1 MVPDL
6 LTFEDAL
13 GEVAG
18 DSQPHVLLG
27 NGFSRACR
35 DDIFAYDALFDRA
48 NFEVLSPHARDA
60 FDRLETTDF
69 EVVMRSLRQAGKLI
83 DLYQKENKAL
93 ADQLTS
99 DADGLRDVLVS
110 AIAGSHP
117 ERPADIEEGAYAAC
131 KRFLAHFRRIFTV
144 NYDLLLYWALMQ
156 NEIEPNVP
164 CDDGFRKPEDD
175 VDAGYVTWEP
185 ENTYQQNVYYLHGA
199 LHIFD
204 AGVEI
209 QKFTWV
215 NTGIRL
221 IEQVRTALQQNLYPL
236 FVAEGE
242 SSQKLERIRHSDFL
256 SKAQRSLL
264 NLGGSLF
271 TYGHSLA
278 ENDSHI
284 LRLIAKSK
292 VKQLFVALYGDP
304 ESVANQEIVGRA
316 EGLAVL
322 RPAAKPLTVQFYDAQ
337 SASVWGG

>member
-1 MVPDL
+1 MPDL

-18 DSQPHVLLG
+18 GRQPHVLLG

-48 NFEVLSPHARDA
+48 NFEALSPHARDA
-60 FDRLETTDF
+60 FDRLGTTDF
-69 EVVMRSLRQAGKLI
+69 EVVMRSLRQAAKLI
-83 DLYQKENKAL
+83 DLYQNENKAL

-131 KRFLAHFRRIFTV
+131 KQFLARFHRIFTV

-156 NEIEPNVP
+156 NEIEPDVP

-175 VDAGYVTWEP
+175 VDAEYVTWEP

-209 QKFTWV
+209 QKYTWI

-221 IEQVRTALQQNLYPL
+221 IEQVRTALQQDLYPL

-264 NLGGSLF
+264 SLGGSLF
-271 TYGHSLA
+271 TYGHSIA

-284 LRLIAKSK
+284 LRLIVKSK
-292 VKQLFVALYGDP
+292 
-304 ESVANQEIVGRA
+304 
-316 EGLAVL
+316 
-322 RPAAKPLTVQFYDAQ
+322 
-337 SASVWGG
+337 ASSSS